1 MYYMKRNGN
10 SLSASSVVLMTIAI
24 SYKLV
29 LVLIG
34 IGMWIFWN
42 IPLKKIFAG
51 ILLVIFLGI
60 VSEYC
65 GSNYSDISYV
75 FIKVN

>member
-1 MYYMKRNGN
+1 M
-10 SLSASSVVLMTIAI
+10 
-24 SYKLV
+24 
-29 LVLIG
+29 
-34 IGMWIFWN
+34 N
-42 IPLKKIFAG
+42 ILEHTVEKIFAG
-51 ILLVIFLGI
+51 ILLVIFFGI